1 MEEDEIEE
9 QQASQPNIGGLH
21 NDAERYL
28 EAYQVF
34 LEKCE
39 SEEEMTKRWLQDEGP
54 GLVARCKVPAKTAF
68 NVLGMGSGAGHFD
81 AIILHAVLDKYDQVF
96 CRVVEPREEDID
108 QFKHLLEDDE
118 QLKTVAFEWHQQTD
132 EEYFEQTFNDDTKF
146 HIVHAIQL
154 LYYVDDLAGCI
165 KHMYR
170 QVAEGGLLVIIHLSD
185 QTGCSNL
192 MKKMNKFLPDG
203 DEQTPYRTTA
213 HIKEVLDKL
222 QLQYT
227 TDRLNVNTD
236 ITECF
241 VPGSETG
248 ILLLDFLTHT
258 PHFTDTVDPEDQ
270 REITDYIRGPDC
282 SVEQDGKILFN
293 NSSEIIVIPKLGD
306 ASN

>member
-9 QQASQPNIGGLH
+9 QQVSQPNIGGLH

-108 QFKHLLEDDE
+108 QFK
-118 QLKTVAFEWHQQTD
+118 
-132 EEYFEQTFNDDTKF
+132 
-146 HIVHAIQL
+146 L

>member
-1 MEEDEIEE
+1 MEGEE
-9 QQASQPNIGGLH
+9 QQAATQPKVGSLH
-21 NDAERYL
+21 SDAERYL

-39 SEEEMTKRWLQDEGP
+39 SEEETTKRWLQEEGP
-54 GLVARCKVPAKTAF
+54 GLVARCKVPAKTSF

-81 AIILHAVLDKYDQVF
+81 ALILHAALDKYDQVF
-96 CRVVEPREEDID
+96 CRVVEPREEDIN
-108 QFKHLLEDDE
+108 QFKNLVDDDE
-118 QLKTVAFEWHQQTD
+118 RLKTVAFEWHQQTD
-132 EEYFEQTFNDDTKF
+132 EEYFEETFNDDTKF

-192 MKKMNKFLPDG
+192 MKKMNTFVPDDG

-248 ILLLDFLTHT
+248 VLLLDFLTHT
-258 PHFTDTVDPEDQ
+258 PHFSDTVDPGDQ
-270 REITDYIRGPDC
+270 QEITDYIRGPDC
-282 SVEQDGKILFN
+282 SVERDGQILFN
-293 NSSEIIVIPKLGD
+293 NSSEIIVIQKLGD
-306 ASN
+306 SSN